1 MKGINVARQKVP
13 YAVLLPC
20 LIAALLAGFTGLENA
35 LWRLGKSYPAA
46 LAQTRYVD
54 DIHLLTPQAAKEIC
68 NLPLTR
74 PEIIEKRNG
83 LYLRCGTP
91 LFEGMYRII
100 TDIPG
105 PEPELQMKE

>member
-1 MKGINVARQKVP
+1 MKGLNVERQKVP

-54 DIHLLTPQAAKEIC
+54 DIRLLTPQAAREIC
-68 NLPLTR
+68 SLPLAQ
-74 PEIIEKRNG
+74 PELVRKRNG
-83 LYLRCGTP
+83 LYLRCGAP
-91 LFEGMYRII
+91 LLEGVYRI
-100 TDIPG
+100 TR
-105 PEPELQMKE
+105 

>member
-1 MKGINVARQKVP
+1 MTMKGIKVARQKVP

-54 DIHLLTPQAAKEIC
+54 DIHLLTPQAVRDIC
-68 NLPLTR
+68 SMPLAQ
-74 PEIIEKRNG
+74 PELVKKSNG

-91 LFEGMYRII
+91 LLEGVYRIAR
-100 TDIPG
+100 
-105 PEPELQMKE
+105 